1 MLMLNTMQSLGL
13 EYGQLLRQVVDD
25 GEESAPRGMKI
36 KEAVPLT
43 LRIENPRQCVVKRPG
58 MSRAFMWAEQ
68 LLLISGEHD
77 KELLARYSKRG
88 GDMLNHY
95 GAYGPRIRDQLPEVI
110 RELVKDKDSRR
121 ALVYINRPDDLRYAD
136 ELNMPCTLGY
146 HFMIRND
153 KLELVCYMRSW
164 DLVWGLSYDIPNAV
178 QLQMLVAADLGLKLG
193 PYSHVAGS
201 GHVYERHYDL
211 EVGTTEYEMPPMTS
225 LVDPTLRSSVAD
237 AKKALWCEQRWP
249 GGGTPGGV
257 LPYQWEEPFAVFKR
271 AADRR
276 AEGV

>member
-1 MLMLNTMQSLGL
+1 MWVFRTDHLGR
-13 EYGQLLRQVVDD
+13 EYGRLLAEVINAGDD
-25 GEESAPRGMKI
+25 SSPRGMAI
-36 KEAVPLT
+36 KEARPLVLELT
-43 LRIENPRQCVVKRPG
+43 NPRACVVKRPG
-58 MSRAFMWAEQ
+58 HSRAFMWAEQ

-95 GAYGPRIRDQLPEVI
+95 GAYGPRIRDQLPEVVK
-110 RELVKDKDSRR
+110 ELCADKDSRR
-121 ALVYINRPDDLRYAD
+121 AIAYISRPEDLKYAK

-146 HFMIRND
+146 HFMVRNGR
-153 KLELVCYMRSW
+153 LELICYMRSW

-178 QLQMLVAADLGLKLG
+178 QLQMLVAADLGLGVG

-211 EVGTTEYEMPPMTS
+211 EVGETDYELPSMS
-225 LVDPTLRSSVAD
+225 GLVDLTLESSVRTART
-237 AKKALWCEQRWP
+237 ALWAEQLWP
-249 GGGTPGGV
+249 GGNAPNAV
-257 LPYQWEEPFAVFKR
+257 IPDQWREPFEVFKR

>member
-25 GEESAPRGMKI
+25 GDESSPRGMKI
-36 KEAVPLT
+36 KEARPLV
-43 LRIENPRQCVVKRPG
+43 LSIANPRQCVVKRPG

-95 GAYGPRIRDQLPEVI
+95 GAYGPRIRDQLPEI
-110 RELVKDKDSRR
+110 IKELSVDKDSRR
-121 ALVYINRPDDLRYAD
+121 AIVYISRPDDLRYAD

-153 KLELVCYMRSW
+153 KLELTCYMRSW

-178 QLQMLVAADLGLKLG
+178 QLQMLVAADLGLQLG

-201 GHVYERHYDL
+201 GHVYERHFDL
-211 EVGTTEYEMPPMTS
+211 EVGTTSYELPSMTS
-225 LVDPTLRSSVAD
+225 FGDPTLRSSIAD
-237 AKKALWCEQRWP
+237 AKTALWCEQRWP
-249 GGGTPGGV
+249 GGDAPKIT
-257 LPYQWEEPFAVFKR
+257 LPPQWEEPFAVFQR
-271 AADRR
+271 ATCTRQ
-276 AEGV
+276 GV